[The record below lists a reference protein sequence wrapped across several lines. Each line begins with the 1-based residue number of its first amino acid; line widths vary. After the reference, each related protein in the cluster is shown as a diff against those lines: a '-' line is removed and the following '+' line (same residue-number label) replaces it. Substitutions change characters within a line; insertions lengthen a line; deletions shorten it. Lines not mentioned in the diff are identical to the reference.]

1 LIQMYFHELHRII
14 FDRKS
19 GQKKCKLE
27 KNDVKKYKVDIYWYF
42 VHAKESFRNSESE
55 SNKFEIWAFE
65 ILSLKLL

>member
-1 LIQMYFHELHRII
+1 MNCTELFLIVNQAK
-14 FDRKS
+14 KS
-19 GQKKCKLE
+19 ANLK

-42 VHAKESFRNSESE
+42 VHAKESFTNSESE